1 MKKSI
6 IITIAFVLAMM
17 TSFYF
22 GRYGIKN
29 PPISPIEVKVDT
41 LYLHD
46 TITAEKPVFF
56 EKKVIQEVRVP
67 VTEYET
73 IHDTMYVFL
82 EREQIRWADE
92 YAEVYTSGIQ
102 PSVDSVKHFLKE
114 RVVTIE
120 TTIPVET
127 GKKTRWGFGI
137 QAGYGA
143 TLIQG
148 RAQFTPYV
156 GVGVSYNLIA
166 W

>member
-1 MKKSI
+1 MG
-6 IITIAFVLAMM
+6 VLG
-17 TSFYF
+17 FYF
-22 GRYGIKN
+22 GHNTAKT
-29 PPISPIEVKVDT
+29 PPISPIEVKMDT

-46 TITAEKPVFF
+46 TITAEKPVFL
-56 EKKVIQEVRVP
+56 ERTVLQEVKVP

-92 YAEVYTSGIQ
+92 YAEVYASGIQ
-102 PSVDSVKHFLKE
+102 PSVDSVKHFLQE

-127 GKKTRWGFGI
+127 KRKPRWGFGV

-156 GVGVSYNLIA
+156 GVGISYNLIA